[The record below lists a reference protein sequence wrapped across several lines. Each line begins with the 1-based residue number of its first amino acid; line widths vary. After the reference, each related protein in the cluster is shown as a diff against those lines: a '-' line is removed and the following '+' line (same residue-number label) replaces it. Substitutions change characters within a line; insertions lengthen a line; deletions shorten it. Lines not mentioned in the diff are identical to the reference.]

1 MALIKE
7 RETEMMRKK
16 VPSTVLWR
24 TVSMQVGETHFTKWE
39 KRYCAIGWLD
49 FCLPANFDK
58 KISSGF
64 PEEYSQYFLPRKCV
78 LEGHGKFL
86 FSDIHS
92 GLKRGTHPKH

>member
-58 KISSGF
+58 KRSSGC
-64 PEEYSQYFLPRKCV
+64 PEDYSQFFYPENVCLKATENSYFQIFTV
-78 LEGHGKFL
+78 V
-86 FSDIHS
+86 
-92 GLKRGTHPKH
+92 